1 MATCW
6 DASPFSLGAHQF
18 QSAQRL
24 AILLPRKSLS
34 GYTERP
40 PRPKGVKGRRPDDKL
55 TSEAKALD
63 DRGQQQWLVGQP
75 FAGWPE
81 KARLSPR
88 SREVRRITVWKKRFL
103 DVSQLICSRKNE
115 RSIFTVSPRF
125 GIRSC
130 VEENANDTAESRPV
144 VRVRRFGYGV
154 DRVAQRSGAESIMK
168 IDRASVGKKSQHK
181 RDVPVLRR
189 HMQCGTRGAGGNP
202 RRHHAGMKEFQNT
215 TFVPTAG
222 RFEQVRCPTKFKNGH

>member
-1 MATCW
+1 MAQMLDGTWFAVSTSSATNSIRSLYITSVWMATCW

-144 VRVRRFGYGV
+144 VRVRR
-154 DRVAQRSGAESIMK
+154 
-168 IDRASVGKKSQHK
+168 
-181 RDVPVLRR
+181 
-189 HMQCGTRGAGGNP
+189 
-202 RRHHAGMKEFQNT
+202 
-215 TFVPTAG
+215 
-222 RFEQVRCPTKFKNGH
+222 